1 MKIDPAVLRSKIGKQ
16 SAQAE
21 TRGMSVRKALRLAT
35 ERAGQDMG
43 ELVATLAGCQQ
54 SRVDLAQVVTA
65 VDGPQLLFLI
75 AGPQE
80 TRGVAIVDAMLVGGV
95 VEYMTTGRVVHAPPE
110 ERAPSR
116 TDAIMLGELLDGI
129 LSAMDKELQ
138 GSVNQP
144 PVTGFRSTVLLDD
157 ARAVSMALEDVPY
170 HRFDLSIDLA
180 DGAKTGE
187 MWLFF
192 PKLVVGAGADAGQQI
207 KKWGDAWQAHVNCI
221 PARIDAVLHK
231 FSMPLDEL
239 QNLQV
244 GSLIPVPAEQV
255 GAVRLTGSDHNAVA
269 VGKLGRADGFRA
281 VRISSQDDLQRVRT
295 FAAVTT
301 AIAPTNPQDTGPAQ
315 DILDEGPQALAP
327 VETVGS
333 GQEPEPE
340 PAARAD

>member
-1 MKIDPAVLRSKIGKQ
+1 MKIDPTVLRSKIGKQ

-35 ERAGQDMG
+35 VRAGRGMG

-54 SRVDLAQVVTA
+54 SRADLAQVVTA
-65 VDGPQLLFLI
+65 VEGPQLLFLI
-75 AGPQE
+75 GGPQD
-80 TRGVAIVDAMLVGGV
+80 TRGLAIVDAVLVGGV

-116 TDAIMLGELLDGI
+116 TDAIMLGELLDRI
-129 LSAMDKELQ
+129 LMAMDKELL

-144 PVTGFRSTVLLDD
+144 PVTGFRSSALLDD
-157 ARAVSMALEDVPY
+157 ARAVGMALEDLPY

-192 PKLVVGAGADAGQQI
+192 PKPVVATDADAGQQI
-207 KKWGDAWQAHVNCI
+207 KKWSDAWQAHVDRI

-255 GAVRLTGSDHNAVA
+255 GAVRLTGSDRNAVA
-269 VGKLGRADGFRA
+269 IGKLGRAHGFRA
-281 VRISSQDDLQRVRT
+281 VRIASQVDLQRVRA
-295 FAAVTT
+295 FAEVTT
-301 AIAPTNPQDTGPAQ
+301 AIAPTGPQDLEPAG
-315 DILDEGPQALAP
+315 DALNEGLQTQAL
-327 VETVGS
+327 VETVSS

-340 PAARAD
+340 LAGRAD